1 MSKDNRKMIIVIN
14 EDNDEGFTQE
24 ESELYHHGAEPLYC
38 VVTEDGEELYETMP
52 ESIERCIPEEEVE
65 ALIREH
71 PSAERC
77 LKGNPKGKKY
87 GEAWHSYRSDQ
98 STYYDGKPLHVE
110 EHARRSMLISAMAD
124 QKEREG
130 RKTCNR
136 TPLIRELARKAGLPY
151 EEEE

>member
-1 MSKDNRKMIIVIN
+1 MMIINIR
-14 EDNDEGFTQE
+14 DDDDEGFTQD
-24 ESELYHHGAEPLYC
+24 ESELYHHGAEPLYW

-87 GEAWHSYRSDQ
+87 GEAWHSDRSDV
-98 STYYDGKPLHVE
+98 SGYYNGKPIPVE
-110 EHARRSMLISAMAD
+110 EHARRSMFIAAMAD
-124 QKEREG
+124 QKVREG
-130 RKTCNR
+130 RNTPNR
-136 TPLIRELARKAGLPY
+136 TPLIRKLARQAGVPF
-151 EEEE
+151 EEEEKK